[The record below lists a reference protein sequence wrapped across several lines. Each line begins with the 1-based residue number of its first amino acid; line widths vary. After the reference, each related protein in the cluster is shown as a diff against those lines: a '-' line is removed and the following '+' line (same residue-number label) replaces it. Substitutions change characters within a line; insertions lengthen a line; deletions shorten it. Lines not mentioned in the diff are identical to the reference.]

1 MEEEIKQ
8 PTEETAEEAVPES
21 ILPDPERYH
30 PRPAYQVWAARLG
43 LVIVIIAVIL
53 YYYYIARGGL

>member
-1 MEEEIKQ
+1 MEENKNS
-8 PTEETAEEAVPES
+8 PETAEEAVPES
-21 ILPDPERYH
+21 ILPDPEHYH